1 MESMQSMLQEKG
13 LWDLPVGYHN
23 ESKEMVAL
31 GNVADPLNDL
41 QSIRSLDK
49 SQLENLVIE
58 RWRAGGWSDLISN
71 DELITVDRAIKEVQE
86 NTEYGQVL
94 IQIYIRAIEMM
105 LEDLTT

>member
-1 MESMQSMLQEKG
+1 MELMKSMLQQKG

-31 GNVADPLNDL
+31 GNVADALNDL

-49 SQLENLVIE
+49 SQRENLVLE
-58 RWRAGGWSDLISN
+58 RWRAGSWSDVISN

-86 NTEYGQVL
+86 NTEYGQDL
-94 IQIYIRAIEMM
+94 INIYIRAIEMI
-105 LEDLTT
+105 LEDLSA

>member
-1 MESMQSMLQEKG
+1 MESMKKLLQEKG

-23 ESKEMVAL
+23 ESKSIVAL
-31 GNVADPLNDL
+31 SNVADPLNDL
-41 QSIRSLDK
+41 QSIGSLDK
-49 SQLENLVIE
+49 SQRENLVIE

-94 IQIYIRAIEMM
+94 IQIHIGAIEMV
-105 LEDLTT
+105 LEDLTA